1 MEIDAIKRL
10 IEQGLPGA
18 EVRVSGDGS
27 HFEALVISDAFRGKT
42 RVQQHQLVYGTL
54 GGRMESGEIHA
65 LALRTFTPDDW
76 AAQQRGE

>member
-1 MEIDAIKRL
+1 MQIEAIKRL

-18 EVRVSGDGS
+18 EVRVTGDGS
-27 HFEALVISDAFRGKT
+27 HFEALVISDAFHGKS

-76 AAQQRGE
+76 AAQHGGD